1 MGESWYISWI
11 LQHSRDTISSLSQAL
26 PVEVDRHKVQ
36 RELVSKGLTKGTI
49 GIMNIHLPNVLSYYD
64 ASEMHL
70 EYLDVQDFDWNGFWH
85 IAIFDI
91 CVLRSSICPGS
102 IFEELLGW
110 IFPVGCPV
118 WRTVCIWSERLFD
131 RGAKFRQRWRVCFN
145 LDHFIAS

>member
-70 EYLDVQDFDWNGFWH
+70 EYLDVQDFD
-85 IAIFDI
+85 
-91 CVLRSSICPGS
+91 
-102 IFEELLGW
+102 
-110 IFPVGCPV
+110 
-118 WRTVCIWSERLFD
+118 
-131 RGAKFRQRWRVCFN
+131 
-145 LDHFIAS
+145 